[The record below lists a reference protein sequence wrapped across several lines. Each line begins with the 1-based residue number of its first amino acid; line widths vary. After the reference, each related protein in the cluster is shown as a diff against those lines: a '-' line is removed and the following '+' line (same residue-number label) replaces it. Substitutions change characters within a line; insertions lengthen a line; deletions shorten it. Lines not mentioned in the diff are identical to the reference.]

1 MALWDQNSYR
11 YWMVKGYSGMLSFLR
26 PLVNVTASLRKRP
39 GFPPPGIPV
48 NYKIISLCCIDENHP
63 DAFAPL
69 LNEILLEISNERS
82 VYVAIGFHESD
93 PLLELFKFPPAVI
106 VSRLF
111 KVFWPEN
118 AQFAEQIDNR
128 IPYFE
133 LGSL

>member
-1 MALWDQNSYR
+1 
-11 YWMVKGYSGMLSFLR
+11 MLSFLR

-69 LNEILLEISNERS
+69 LNEILLEISDKRS
-82 VYVAIGFHESD
+82 VYVAMGFHESD
-93 PLLELFKFPPAVI
+93 PLLKLFTLPAFSM
-106 VSRLF
+106 VSRLY
-111 KVFWPEN
+111 KVYWPEDS
-118 AQFAEQIDNR
+118 QFAEQIDNR
-128 IPYFE
+128 LPYFE